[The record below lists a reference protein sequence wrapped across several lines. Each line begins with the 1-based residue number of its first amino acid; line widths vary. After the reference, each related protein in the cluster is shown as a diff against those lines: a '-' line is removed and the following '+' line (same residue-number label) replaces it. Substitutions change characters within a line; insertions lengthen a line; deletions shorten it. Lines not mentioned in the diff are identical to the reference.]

1 MIETYFAF
9 LEASPLAVGMRGS
22 LWVYPAVNTGHII
35 GIALLF
41 GGIIPIDLRL
51 IGVWPQVPLIPLLQ
65 VFMKTAALGVFLAV
79 ICGSLLFITR
89 ASAYIGSDIFIVKM
103 MVVAVGLINGLI
115 MRIVLSPQDP
125 PQWVIE
131 SKVPSSVRLGAC
143 ISLGTWTTA
152 LILGR
157 LIGYIH

>member
-1 MIETYFAF
+1 MFETYFSL

-22 LWVYPAVNTGHII
+22 LWVYPAVNTGHLI

-51 IGVWPQVPLIPLLQ
+51 IGVWPHVPLVPLMQ

-79 ICGSLLFITR
+79 ICGFLLFITR

-103 MVVAVGLINGLI
+103 IVVAVGLLNGLLLRI
-115 MRIVLSPQDP
+115 MISPNNP
-125 PQWVIE
+125 PQWIVE
-131 SKVPSSVRLGAC
+131 SRVPAAARLAAC
-143 ISLGTWTTA
+143 ISLGAWITA

-157 LIGYIH
+157 LIGYVH